1 MIPAAARQQ
10 GEVIIHY
17 PFRPNGEQIEYD
29 ITPHQPQKPNPK
41 PYFGF
46 VTQSPTFF
54 APAGYGQY
62 SVAVYEPSRE
72 YRWLSFNTAKAR
84 TKWLQATAAKNDR
97 LLRAAKAP
105 SSVVTEK
112 VADVAG

>member
-1 MIPAAARQQ
+1 MIPTAARQQ

-29 ITPHQPQKPNPK
+29 IAPQLPARPNQK

-46 VTQSPTFF
+46 VTQSPTFI

-62 SVAVYEPSRE
+62 SVAMYEPNRE
-72 YRWLSFNTAKAR
+72 YRWLSFSTTKAR

-97 LLRAAKAP
+97 LLRAAKAHN
-105 SSVVTEK
+105 SVVAEK
-112 VADVAG
+112 VADVVG

>member
-46 VTQSPTFF
+46 VTQSPTFY
-54 APAGYGQY
+54 APAGYGQF
-62 SVAVYEPSRE
+62 SIALYEPNRGF
-72 YRWLSFNTAKAR
+72 RWVSFSSTKAR
-84 TKWLQATAAKNDR
+84 TKWLHSTAARNDR
-97 LLRAAKAP
+97 LIRAAKAKN
-105 SSVVTEK
+105 VEVAEK
-112 VADVAG
+112 VANVVC